1 MAERMTKERFQQTLG
16 ALNPVGHIVLALPTE
31 QAARDARQ
39 ALLDAG
45 FDEAD
50 LLSYGSRE
58 LEPQLSK
65 LLRVTPGS
73 AGFGYEV
80 VLMRRYLAL
89 AQEDVSWLVVFAPH
103 DDQAAKVA
111 DVAKRYGAKTAVRY
125 HTLANEDLV

>member
-16 ALNPVGHIVLALPTE
+16 ALNPVGHIVLALPD
-31 QAARDARQ
+31 AAAASAARQ

-45 FDEAD
+45 FGEAD
-50 LLSYGSRE
+50 LISYTSKE
-58 LEPQLSK
+58 LEPHLSR

-89 AQEDVSWLVVFAPH
+89 AQEDVGWLVVYAPG

-111 DVAKRYGAKTAVRY
+111 EVAKRYGAKSAVRY

>member
-16 ALNPVGHIVLALPTE
+16 ALNPVGHIVLAMPDDE
-31 QAARDARQ
+31 AARRARQ

-45 FDEAD
+45 FAD
-50 LLSYGSRE
+50 ADILVYTSAE
-58 LEPQLSK
+58 LEPELSR

-89 AQEDVSWLVVFAPH
+89 AQEDVGWLVVYAPA
-103 DDQAAKVA
+103 DQQAAKVA
-111 DVAKRYGAKTAVRY
+111 EVAKRYGARSAVRY

>member
-16 ALNPVGHIVLALPTE
+16 ALNPVGHIVLALPTDA
-31 QAARDARQ
+31 AARDARQ

-45 FDEAD
+45 FGDAD
-50 LLSYGSRE
+50 LLSYSSRE
-58 LEPQLSK
+58 LEPQLSQ

-89 AQEDVSWLVVFAPH
+89 AQEDVGWLVGHAPQ
-103 DDQAAKVA
+103 DEDAAKVA
-111 DVAKRYGAKTAVRY
+111 EVAKRFGAKSAVRY

>member
-16 ALNPVGHIVLALPTE
+16 ALNPVGHIVLALPSDDAAG
-31 QAARDARQ
+31 QARR

-45 FDEAD
+45 FGDAD
-50 LLSYGSRE
+50 LLSYTSKE
-58 LEPQLSK
+58 LEPQLSQ

-89 AQEDVSWLVVFAPH
+89 AQEDVGWLVVYAPG
-103 DDQAAKVA
+103 DEQAARVA
-111 DVAKRYGAKTAVRY
+111 EVAKRFGAKTAVRY

>member
-16 ALNPVGHIVLALPTE
+16 ALNPVGHIVLALPTDT
-31 QAARDARQ
+31 AVRDARQ

-45 FDEAD
+45 FGEDD
-50 LLSYGSRE
+50 LLSYTSRE
-58 LEPQLSK
+58 LEPQLSQ

-89 AQEDVSWLVVFAPH
+89 AQEDVGWLVVYAPH
-103 DDQAAKVA
+103 DEQAAKVA
-111 DVAKRYGAKTAVRY
+111 EVAKRFGAKSAVRY